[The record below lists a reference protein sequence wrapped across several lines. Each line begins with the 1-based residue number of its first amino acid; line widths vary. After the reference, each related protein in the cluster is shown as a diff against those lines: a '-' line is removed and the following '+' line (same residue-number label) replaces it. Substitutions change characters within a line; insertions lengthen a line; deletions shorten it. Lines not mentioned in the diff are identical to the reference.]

1 MKKIICV
8 IICVTLL
15 PLSLCSCEGIRLP
28 KERFSATF
36 YELFDTVSTV
46 VAYDDSQAAFDEHME
61 QFKERL
67 KEYDHLY
74 DIYHSYDGI
83 INLKTVNETA
93 ATAPVTVDRK
103 IMDMLVFGKEVF
115 TITQGNTDIAFG
127 AVLQLW
133 HDARDN
139 TVLPDDNALTEAAK
153 HTDINDLV
161 LDEDAFT
168 VFFADP
174 LLQLDVGAVAKGYA
188 VSEICSWAEK
198 ELWQSAV
205 VSIGGNVMTIG
216 TKQDGNAPWN
226 IEIENPYREGDPSA
240 EVVKV
245 ANRAVVTSAENQRY
259 FTVDGKSYSHIINKD
274 TLYPSEFVASV
285 TVISADSAVADAL
298 STALFNMPIDEG
310 KALIES
316 LDGVEALW
324 QTAAHTTEESS
335 GWGQYR

>member
-115 TITQGNTDIAFG
+115 TITQGNTNIAFG

-133 HDARDN
+133 HNARESN
-139 TVLPDDNALTEAAK
+139 VLPDDSALAEASA

-161 LDEDAFT
+161 LNEEAST

-188 VSEICSWAEK
+188 VREVCLWAQEN
-198 ELWQSAV
+198 LWESAA
-205 VSIGGNVMTIG
+205 VSIGGNVVTIG
-216 TKQDGNAPWN
+216 KKDNGSTPWN
-226 IEIENPYREGDPSA
+226 IEIESPYREGAPSA

-259 FTVDGKSYSHIINKD
+259 FTVKGKSYSHIINKD

-285 TVISADSAVADAL
+285 TVISEDGALADAL

-310 KALIES
+310 MVLVES